1 MSLGHNAPVRMA
13 WSQVALLAALV
24 LWIALPTA
32 PAGAASPT
40 PMAGTA
46 LWVDQLPAGA
56 GAQSLAAAA
65 AQARARAVYVK
76 AADGVTG
83 ELQFSPALVAAL
95 RAQRLAVCAWVFAYG
110 TQPLPEAQAAL
121 AAVRDGAGCLV
132 VDAEGAYDKR
142 YGQAQVYVHALRSGL
157 GARFPIALAGQPEIL
172 EHPEFPYSVF
182 LGPGGFDF
190 DMPLLYWRDL
200 GLSVGA
206 AYLQAL
212 PVNAIYGRP
221 ILPVGQLYGQPT
233 AGELEQFR
241 QLASTYGLAGTSF
254 FDLDAASSEGLSALA
269 TALPRRP
276 RRALAP
282 ATIHP
287 GADGDEVDWA
297 QELLNAAGA
306 RLPVGGFYGAET
318 ARAVAGFQRHHRLA
332 ATGVL
337 GPATWRALLRRRAL
351 EPSWASGP
359 PQSAR

>member
-1 MSLGHNAPVRMA
+1 MA
-13 WSQVALLAALV
+13 RSQVALLAALV
-24 LWIALPTA
+24 LWIALPATVA
-32 PAGAASPT
+32 SSAAPT

-46 LWVDQLPAGA
+46 LWIDEVPAGA
-56 GAQSLAAAA
+56 GAQSLAAAVVQA
-65 AQARARAVYVK
+65 AARAVYIK
-76 AADGVTG
+76 AADGVTA
-83 ELQFSPALVAAL
+83 ESQFSPALVAAL
-95 RAQRLAVCAWVFAYG
+95 RAQGLAVCAWVFAYG
-110 TQPLPEAQAAL
+110 SEPLPEADTAL
-121 AAVRDGAGCLV
+121 AAVRAGAGCLV

-142 YGQAQVYVHALRSGL
+142 YGQAQAYVHALRSGL
-157 GARFPIALAGQPEIL
+157 GTRFPIALAGQAEVL

-182 LGPGGFDF
+182 LGPGGFDY

-200 GLSVGA
+200 GLSVPA

-221 ILPVGQLYGQPT
+221 ILPVGQLYGEPA

-241 QLASTYGLAGTSF
+241 QLAGAYGLAGTSF
-254 FDLDAASSEGLSALA
+254 FDLDAASATGLSALA
-269 TALPRRP
+269 TPVPRRP
-276 RRALAP
+276 RRVLAP
-282 ATIHP
+282 ATIRP

-318 ARAVAGFQRHHRLA
+318 ARAVAGFQRHHQLA
-332 ATGVL
+332 VTGVL

-359 PQSAR
+359 PDSAR